1 MSDGFRIRP
10 AGNSDRDALLR
21 LYQSAFPEK
30 LITIK
35 TWERITGEPAT
46 VWLAEVNASPSAFL
60 YYWTVAD
67 EFQIIDIGTAPE
79 FRRRGL
85 AKTLLKKLIEK
96 ANVERKRIVL
106 EARVG
111 NAAAI
116 ALYESLGF
124 NRTALRE
131 RYYGNGDDA
140 ALYELRPAA
149 E

>member
-1 MSDGFRIRP
+1 MNDGVRIRP
-10 AGNSDRDALLR
+10 IGEMDRDAFLR

-30 LITIK
+30 LITLK
-35 TWERITGEPAT
+35 TWERILAEPAT
-46 VWLAEVNASPSAFL
+46 VWITEENGQPSAFL

-67 EFQIIDIGTAPE
+67 EFQIIDVGSAPE
-79 FRRRGL
+79 LRRHGL
-85 AKTLLKKLIEK
+85 AKTLLKKLIGK
-96 ANVERKRIVL
+96 AGSERKRITL

-111 NAAAI
+111 NTAAI

-124 NRTALRE
+124 KKTALRE

-140 ALYELRPAA
+140 ALYELDPTP